1 MIRRISA
8 ADTENLVK
16 NALPIVTVLVPA
28 AGRGARMGGLRKQY
42 RNLGGVPLLAQT
54 LRVFEKHPRVDYIVV
69 AAPEGDTEWVASD
82 LHTRGF
88 RKIHAVIP
96 GGDSR
101 QTSVTAALEAAPSA
115 GSVSSDMDIVLVHD
129 AVRPF
134 VPPECIDAVISA
146 ALKEGAASLALP
158 VADTLRAVYRGV
170 FAETVDRERLCRM
183 QTPQAFRR
191 DWLIEAHGT
200 ARSEGRDASD
210 DVALVQHIGRQV
222 VLVEGSELNI
232 KVTTPPDYELAEIIQ
247 SSFERTSFA
256 DT

>member
-1 MIRRISA
+1 
-8 ADTENLVK
+8 VK
-16 NALPIVTVLVPA
+16 KVLPIVTVLVPA
-28 AGRGARMGGLRKQY
+28 AGRGARMGGARKQY
-42 RNLGGVPLLAQT
+42 RNIGSAPLLAQT
-54 LRVFEKHPRVDYIVV
+54 LRVFERHPRIDYIVV
-69 AAPEGDTEWVASD
+69 AAPAGDADWLASD

-88 RKIHAVIP
+88 RKIHTVTS
-96 GGDSR
+96 GGASR
-101 QTSVTAALEAAPSA
+101 QASVAAALDAAPSI

-134 VPPECIDAVISA
+134 VPAECIDAVISA
-146 ALKEGAASLALP
+146 ALQEGAASLALP
-158 VADTLRAVYRGV
+158 VADTLRAVSRGV

-191 DWLIEAHGT
+191 DWLEEAHRA

-210 DVALVQHIGRQV
+210 DVALVQHIGRPV
-222 VLVEGSELNI
+222 VLVEGSALNI
-232 KVTTPPDYELAEIIQ
+232 KVTTPADYELAGIIQ